1 MLLQQTKLIDRTG
14 PKTSIIY
21 TRPSFPAS
29 VKALNGKRIKVAGWM
44 MPLDNSKSQKRWV
57 MLGYPPGCP
66 FHFHALPNELIEVI
80 SPAGV
85 PVNETRVHV
94 TTGTLQ
100 LTGHDESGIFYRLVN
115 ARPA

>member
-1 MLLQQTKLIDRTG
+1 MSRRLAAPEMSGDRL
-14 PKTSIIY
+14 IY
-21 TRPSFPAS
+21 TRPSFPAN

-44 MPLDNSKSQKRWV
+44 MPIDNSKSQKRWV

-66 FHFHALPNELIEVI
+66 FHFHALPNQFIEVI

-94 TTGTLQ
+94 MTGTLQ